1 MEKELIHEVE
11 NKLVEIVGRSNVY
24 VKASPIP
31 EFDWM
36 LYIRGYEFLC
46 EVKKTVT
53 RSNFGSIQMKLRT
66 WQENTDKPVL
76 LVAQN
81 IYPLLMDE
89 FAHLGINSLDS
100 AGNCRINVG
109 DLLMHIEGR
118 KVPPKLQATSANR
131 SRLFQEAG
139 IRIIFRILLEPDWLN
154 LSYRQMQLST
164 NVSLGSITVIMNE
177 LLESGY
183 LLKTNKGKFLKNKQD
198 LLERWV
204 VAYNEILKPKQLIR
218 RMTFKNAELRKN
230 WADLKLPSDIY
241 WGGEPAANLVDG
253 YLYPELFTLYGGT
266 MGDWVKAGLRPDD
279 EGEVFVYKKF
289 WSSVEQSQVT
299 PALLIY
305 ADLMGSGNSRNIEAA
320 QRIYNNELQY
330 LQ

>member
-1 MEKELIHEVE
+1 M
-11 NKLVEIVGRSNVY
+11 
-24 VKASPIP
+24 
-31 EFDWM
+31 
-36 LYIRGYEFLC
+36 
-46 EVKKTVT
+46 
-53 RSNFGSIQMKLRT
+53 
-66 WQENTDKPVL
+66 QENTGRRVL

-89 FAHLGINSLDS
+89 FAHQGINSLDS

>member
-36 LYIRGYEFLC
+36 LCIRGYEFLC
-46 EVKKTVT
+46 EVKKTIT

-66 WQENTDKPVL
+66 WQENTDKLVL

-89 FAHLGINSLDS
+89 FAHQGINCLDS
-100 AGNCRINVG
+100 AGNCRIKVG

-118 KVPPKLQATSANR
+118 KVPPKFQATSANR

-218 RMTFKNAELRKN
+218 RMTFKDAELRKN